1 IPSMYGPNRK
11 INKLAERRRQM
22 WINALKRADLTETKI
37 KYARVC
43 SKHFISGTPASL
55 TDETNPDWVPS
66 KKYGIY
72 FQSQLNTSNVHLQEN
87 SYQPMDVEELQEVSV
102 ESLQLALQNANKE
115 IYSLREEISKFKLN
129 EE

>member
-1 IPSMYGPNRK
+1 MPSFCAVVNCGSNAAMDQGIKFFRIPSMYGPNRK

-43 SKHFISGTPASL
+43 SKHFISGKPASL

-66 KKYGIY
+66 KNMGY
-72 FQSQLNTSNVHLQEN
+72 TSVA
-87 SYQPMDVEELQEVSV
+87 SST
-102 ESLQLALQNANKE
+102 
-115 IYSLREEISKFKLN
+115 ISRLK
-129 EE
+129 